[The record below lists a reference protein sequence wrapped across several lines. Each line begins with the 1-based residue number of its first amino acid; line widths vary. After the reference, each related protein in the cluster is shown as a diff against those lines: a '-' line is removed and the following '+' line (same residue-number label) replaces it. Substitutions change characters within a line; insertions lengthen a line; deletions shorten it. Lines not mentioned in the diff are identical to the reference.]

1 MKRVKKSV
9 IAMSAALVMLLSL
22 AISIVPTAD
31 VEASNPEYP
40 ILLAEN
46 NTHDARIYIK
56 DFSQDLNGNLV
67 FNFYCE
73 LDDDADESYAV
84 FVFNSFVVND
94 YNKIK
99 TSVPRKEDFNFNDK
113 YLKLERGDKVRDAI
127 ILSSKDMKNQGIDI
141 IKNIQVTLGSGAG
154 WSGTIHKTV
163 DVPISNSKVSADQYQ
178 GNGVYNINGVNKNV
192 LFGLVLDD
200 YNYER
205 MLPIYTIDGSNTMYR
220 LYNGYSGEHFYT
232 SNYSEATYLTGT
244 GWSYEGA
251 AWFAPANGDE
261 VYRLYNAYSTEHHYT
276 KDVGEK
282 DYLVGSGWNYEGV
295 GWKTSNSGIP
305 VYRLFNPNNP
315 GPAAHHYTTDENE
328 RNVLISSGWND
339 EGIGWYGV

>member
-22 AISIVPTAD
+22 VISIVPAKE
-31 VEASNPEYP
+31 VKASYP
-40 ILLAEN
+40 GYDDLLYSAEGVSVYTN
-46 NTHDARIYIK
+46 G
-56 DFSQDLNGNLV
+56 FSTDENGNLMFGLYIENTNINNSGEV
-67 FNFYCE
+67 YINSMTINGIYKPKYG
-73 LDDDADESYAV
+73 ESGSRNQGVDRTLSWTVPAQ
-84 FVFNSFVVND
+84 NSRRSGVWINND
-94 YNKIK
+94 YLSNLGVEVIDSIELGFSENWYTISKYVEIPIHNQKITK
-99 TSVPRKEDFNFNDK
+99 S
-113 YLKLERGDKVRDAI
+113 
-127 ILSSKDMKNQGIDI
+127 
-141 IKNIQVTLGSGAG
+141 
-154 WSGTIHKTV
+154 
-163 DVPISNSKVSADQYQ
+163 QYK
-178 GNGVYNINGVNKNV
+178 GNGVYHIDGQNKNV

-220 LYNGYSGEHFYT
+220 LYNGSSGEHFYT

-251 AWFAPANGDE
+251 AWFAPEDGDE
-261 VYRLYNAYSTEHHYT
+261 VYRLYNPYSTEHHYT

-282 DYLVGSGWNYEGV
+282 DYLAGNGWNYEGV

-328 RNVLISSGWND
+328 RNVLISNGWND

>member
-22 AISIVPTAD
+22 VISIVPAKE
-31 VEASNPEYP
+31 VEASYP
-40 ILLAEN
+40 GYDELLYSSN
-46 NTHDARIYIK
+46 GVNVYTNG
-56 DFSQDLNGNLV
+56 FSTDEKGNLM
-67 FNFYCE
+67 FGLYLENTNMN
-73 LDDDADESYAV
+73 DEHNVMLSEMTI
-84 FVFNSFVVND
+84 NGSFKPKYGMSGDSSQYVEAKITWDIPAQNARRGGVWINND
-94 YNKIK
+94 YLSNLGVDVIDSIEIK
-99 TSVPRKEDFNFNDK
+99 
-113 YLKLERGDKVRDAI
+113 LVRDVNFGYGGVDPKYVEI
-127 ILSSKDMKNQGIDI
+127 PIHNQKIT
-141 IKNIQVTLGSGAG
+141 KS
-154 WSGTIHKTV
+154 
-163 DVPISNSKVSADQYQ
+163 QYK
-178 GNGVYNINGVNKNV
+178 GNGVYHIDGQNKNV

-220 LYNGYSGEHFYT
+220 LYNGSSGEHFYT

-261 VYRLYNAYSTEHHYT
+261 VYRLYNPYSTEHHYT
-276 KDVGEK
+276 KDAGEK
-282 DYLVGSGWNYEGV
+282 DYLAGSGWNYEGV

-339 EGIGWYGV
+339 EGIGWYGK

>member
-9 IAMSAALVMLLSL
+9 IAMSVALVMLLSL
-22 AISIVPTAD
+22 AISIVPAKE
-31 VEASNPEYP
+31 VEASYP
-40 ILLAEN
+40 GYNDLLYSVN
-46 NTHDARIYIK
+46 GVSVYTNG
-56 DFSQDLNGNLV
+56 FSTDENGNLMFGLYFENTNMQDNYSV
-67 FNFYCE
+67 VLNGMKVNGSY
-73 LDDDADESYAV
+73 DAAYTASGGKYPEVYKQLTWDVPAQ
-84 FVFNSFVVND
+84 NS
-94 YNKIK
+94 
-99 TSVPRKEDFNFNDK
+99 R
-113 YLKLERGDKVRDAI
+113 RD
-127 ILSSKDMKNQGIDI
+127 GVY
-141 IKNIQVTLGSGAG
+141 IKNDSLSNLG
-154 WSGTIHKTV
+154 V
-163 DVPISNSKVSADQYQ
+163 DVIDSIELTFTTYDFFQNKKYVEIPIHNQKITKSQYK
-178 GNGVYNINGVNKNV
+178 GNGVYHIDGQNKNV

-220 LYNGYSGEHFYT
+220 LYNGSSGEHFYT
-232 SNYSEATYLTGT
+232 SNYSEATYLTGI

-261 VYRLYNAYSTEHHYT
+261 VYRLYNPYSAEHHYT

-282 DYLVGSGWNYEGV
+282 DYLAGSGWNYEGV